1 MIESM
6 LENYIGDR
14 LLFALDGKSRELK
27 QDNHVT
33 PNEILVFDAATGTVE
48 SVDLMNLPLRFP
60 LKG

>member
-1 MIESM
+1 MHDNDTQDS
-6 LENYIGDR
+6 LQ
-14 LLFALDGKSRELK
+14 FALDGKSRELK

-48 SVDLMNLPLRFP
+48 SDDLMNLPLGFP